1 METVKKYKLVD
12 GKRFETGTYER
23 DSEWEPGDDSYI
35 VGINNQI
42 VNSEGKILVQ
52 QRSLKKKNNPGKW
65 SSTNGL
71 VALDE
76 NPIDTVIRET
86 QEELGISIDPS
97 QIKLVEANHIAGSH
111 LVVDI
116 FVTLANPE
124 TITIQETE
132 VEQIKFVSPE
142 ELLKLDIS
150 TTCSYIREL
159 LPRLLKTLEDI
170 KQRKLKK

>member
-1 METVKKYKLVD
+1 M
-12 GKRFETGTYER
+12 
-23 DSEWEPGDDSYI
+23 
-35 VGINNQI
+35 
-42 VNSEGKILVQ
+42 
-52 QRSLKKKNNPGKW
+52 
-65 SSTNGL
+65 
-71 VALDE
+71 
-76 NPIDTVIRET
+76 
-86 QEELGISIDPS
+86 
-97 QIKLVEANHIAGSH
+97 LVEDNHIAGSH

-159 LPRLLKTLEDI
+159 LPRLLETLEDI
-170 KQRKLKK
+170 KQRKLKNKENIYEK